1 LRSNRDISPRQDGT
15 LKSAEIIIFWQS
27 QSVDYQLLV
36 SCQNTSRFTGKER
49 DEETGY
55 GYFGARYMDHEIL
68 TSFISVDRYADK
80 YPSIS
85 PYAYCAWNPIM
96 LTDLSGDTI
105 DISRLSSEEREKY
118 NASIQELQ
126 KSPLFSSY
134 YNDLLSSTDTY
145 YIEEGV
151 GKGGSG
157 SFEPDRS
164 TVSAKID
171 NLYVLLQELFHAF
184 QTDCGFYNSNDASV
198 RETEGDLAAQLVM
211 FDLGRISMA
220 ENWSSQLY
228 NYIDDYAGILTSQ
241 FSRDFSSMVDKRI
254 DFYKQREFQDGAKA
268 PRSYIQANS
277 GKPPLALQSAIR
289 KCLQQY

>member
-1 LRSNRDISPRQDGT
+1 MQNRILTIRFYP
-15 LKSAEIIIFWQS
+15 I
-27 QSVDYQLLV
+27 Y
-36 SCQNTSRFTGKER
+36 FTGKER

-55 GYFGARYMDHEIL
+55 GYFGARYMDHELI
-68 TSFISVDRYADK
+68 TSFLSVDRYADK

-85 PYAYCAWNPIM
+85 PYAYCAWNPIK
-96 LTDLSGDTI
+96 LTDPTGDTI
-105 DISRLSSEEREKY
+105 DVSRLSSAELEKF

-134 YNDLLSSTDTY
+134 YSDLLSSTDTY
-145 YIEEGV
+145 YIEGGA
-151 GKGGSG
+151 GKGGGG

-164 TVSAKID
+164 TVSAKLD
-171 NLYVLLQELFHAF
+171 NLYALSQELFHAF
-184 QTDCGFYNSNDASV
+184 QTDCGFYTSNDASV

-211 FDLGRISMA
+211 LDLGRISVA
-220 ENWSSQLY
+220 ESWSSQLL
-228 NYIDDYAGILTSQ
+228 NYADDYPGILTSQ

-254 DFYKQREFQDGAKA
+254 EFYKQRELQDGTKA

-277 GKPPLALQSAIR
+277 GKPPLALQSALR